1 MMTDQRSNDAVYAQ
15 REKYI
20 KTLLDGFSLP
30 VLTVFDSFDCIE
42 RDFFDIICNAV
53 REAFAGQIVYL
64 KRFDYQTG
72 YEGYFV
78 IDIPCSKAQSVLN
91 RIAGYT
97 DGFAMYEI
105 KLYTP
110 EGLINY
116 SFGGSL

>member
-1 MMTDQRSNDAVYAQ
+1 MMKEQHSNNAVYAQ
-15 REKYI
+15 RAKYL

-30 VLTVFDSFDCIE
+30 VLTVFDSFGCVE
-42 RDFFDIICNAV
+42 RDFFDAICNTI

-72 YEGYFV
+72 EEGYFV
-78 IDIPCSKAQSVLN
+78 IDIPYSKAQSVLN

-97 DGFAMYEI
+97 YGFDMYEI

-110 EGLINY
+110 EGLTN
-116 SFGGSL
+116 